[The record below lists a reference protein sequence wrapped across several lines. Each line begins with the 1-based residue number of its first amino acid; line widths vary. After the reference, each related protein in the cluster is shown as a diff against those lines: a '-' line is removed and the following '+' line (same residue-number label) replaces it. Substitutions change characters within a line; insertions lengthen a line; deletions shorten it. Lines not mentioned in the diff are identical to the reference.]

1 MYRDKSL
8 SPGEVGLIALLLMGG
23 WFISYHLFD
32 LYDLK
37 DIRGQAALL
46 GINIAFS
53 FFLLGVFLSAF
64 GIRPLVAIPAALWG
78 QMAWNS
84 LNFAHIAYLGYF
96 MIPVEIWVAAKFIN
110 LRSDLK
116 FTLALLV
123 AMIVRLA
130 AMFITELLR
139 PDVVR
144 WLA

>member
-1 MYRDKSL
+1 
-8 SPGEVGLIALLLMGG
+8 
-23 WFISYHLFD
+23 
-32 LYDLK
+32 
-37 DIRGQAALL
+37 
-46 GINIAFS
+46 
-53 FFLLGVFLSAF
+53 
-64 GIRPLVAIPAALWG
+64 
-78 QMAWNS
+78 
-84 LNFAHIAYLGYF
+84 